1 MRTRALASLATW
13 ALPAVVLLAV
23 GQATPAEAQSGEV
36 TNVEMS
42 IYNRTSIDVSWANTD
57 QNVKHYIRWRSEY
70 WDASRNLLTTAWEN
84 TGGSAGVELTAGR
97 RTYRIHGSENTMYQV
112 QIKRDGGQWM
122 KHRVYV
128 PGAND
133 RPDPPWSERI
143 APGDERLVVSWLPSR
158 GPTPSKYSIDW
169 DWVYQGNRDNPRDS
183 KVLVDGRELG
193 INVRHTY
200 TITGIPNGAIAN
212 VSITAVIYDWGETYT
227 SREVR
232 VTGVSPREAPVP
244 SSDATLDDII
254 IFGVNRVYRYSP
266 DFDSATT
273 QYTVTVPRNVDH
285 VIPIAYVNEVN
296 ATYAVEDAVGYGH
309 PTLHHQAVPLAAP
322 AVPKDIDIVVTAHD
336 GVTTK
341 TYTVTATRQG
351 FTDATLKALTVSDG
365 TNDVPLT
372 PAFDSDTVSYTTSVE
387 HGVSSVTVTPTV
399 NEDHATV
406 TVDGTAVP
414 SGTAS
419 SAVSLT
425 AGQANDIEV
434 VVSAEDTSVTRTYT
448 VSVTRAGSSD
458 ATLSALTI
466 SDGTLTP
473 AFDSDTVSYT
483 ASVEHGV
490 ASVTVT
496 PTVNESNA
504 KVAVNGS
511 GVISGSPSQTISL
524 TVGQSIDVNVVVT
537 AQDGV
542 TTRTYTIGV
551 TRAPVTV
558 AFGSATYAV
567 AESDDTTTTMVK
579 ENEAT
584 VTVTLSADPERTV
597 TIPITTTNQG
607 GATSADYSG
616 VPSSVVFNSGDTSKT
631 FTFSATSDDI
641 DDDGESVKLTFGTL
655 PAGVSPGS
663 TDETT
668 IAINDDDVPAATVAG
683 VVLSTETLVVPE
695 GGSATFTAAFTGD
708 PGSDITVSLVNTQ
721 YFGQYGDPRAVWDMN
736 AVTVSPDELTFTAG
750 SSGDWATA
758 QTVTVSAPEDD
769 DSCSEQLVILLLVQT
784 SPGSGDTSPDY
795 EPVGGSSNA
804 VVGVFVTVT
813 DNDGGACGG
822 I

>member
-1 MRTRALASLATW
+1 
-13 ALPAVVLLAV
+13 
-23 GQATPAEAQSGEV
+23 
-36 TNVEMS
+36 MS
-42 IYNRTSIDVSWANTD
+42 IYNRLYIDVSWENTD
-57 QNVKHYIRWRSEY
+57 QTVKHYIRWRSEY
-70 WDASRNLLTTAWEN
+70 WDAARNIQKGSWLNA
-84 TGGSAGVELTAGR
+84 GGSEGVERGAGV
-97 RTYRIHGSENTMYQV
+97 RTHRIYGSADTMYQV
-112 QIKRDGGQWM
+112 QIKRDGGQWTTY
-122 KHRVYV
+122 RAYV
-128 PGAND
+128 PAAND
-133 RPDPPWSERI
+133 RTGPPFDVQVT
-143 APGDERLVVSWLPSR
+143 PGDERLQVSWLPSR
-158 GPTPSKYSIDW
+158 SPTPTKYSIDW
-169 DWVYQGNRDNPRDS
+169 DWTHEGTRYNPRTS
-183 KVLVDGRELG
+183 EAEVEGREIG
-193 INVRHTY
+193 TNVRHRY
-200 TITGIPNGAIAN
+200 TITGIPNGATAN
-212 VSITAVIYDWGETYT
+212 VSVKAILTDWGEDYE
-227 SREVR
+227 SGAER
-232 VTGVSPREAPVP
+232 VTGVSPMEPAVK

-254 IFGVNRVYRYSP
+254 IWGVGRVYRYTP
-266 DFDSATT
+266 EFDSATT
-273 QYTVTVPRNVDH
+273 QYTVTVPRNIED

-296 ATYAVEDAVGYGH
+296 ATYEVEDAVGYGH

-341 TYTVTATRQG
+341 TYTVTVTRQG
-351 FTDATLKALTVSDG
+351 FTDATLSALTVSDG

-372 PAFDSDTVSYTTSVE
+372 PDFDSNTVSYTASVV
-387 HGVSSVTVTPTV
+387 HSVSSVTVTPTV
-399 NEDHATV
+399 NESHASV
-406 TVDGTAVP
+406 TVDGTTVVT
-414 SGTAS
+414 GTAS

-434 VVSAEDTSVTRTYT
+434 VVSAEDTSVTKTYT

-473 AFDSDTVSYT
+473 AFDSSTTAYT
-483 ASVEHGV
+483 AAVANSV

-504 KVAVNGS
+504 AVAVNGAAVDS
-511 GVISGSPSQTISL
+511 GTASQAISL
-524 TVGQSIDVNVVVT
+524 TVGQSTDVTVVVT

-616 VPSSVVFNSGDTSKT
+616 VPSNVVFNSGDTSMS
-631 FTFSATSDDI
+631 FTFSATSDAI

-655 PAGVSPGS
+655 PTGISAGS

-668 IAINDDDVPAATVAG
+668 VAINDDDVPAATVAG

-695 GGSATFTAAFTGD
+695 GGSATFTAALTSD
-708 PGSDITVSLVNTQ
+708 PGSDLTVSLVNTQ

-750 SSGDWATA
+750 SSGDWATP

-769 DSCSEQLVILLLVQT
+769 DSCSEQLVILLLVEKA
-784 SPGSGDTSPDY
+784 PGDEHTNPDY

-813 DNDGGACGG
+813 DNDGGGCGG